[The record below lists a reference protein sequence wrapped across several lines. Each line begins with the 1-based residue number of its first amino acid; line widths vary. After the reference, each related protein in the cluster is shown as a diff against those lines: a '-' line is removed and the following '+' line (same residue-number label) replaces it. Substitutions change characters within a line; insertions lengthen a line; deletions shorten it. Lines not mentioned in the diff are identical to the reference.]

1 MLPPAESYEEL
12 RAGFRWAVPA
22 RYNIG
27 VDVCDK
33 WAGEPD
39 RPPSSTSVGPASRA
53 PRFSAIAS
61 RPGALT

>member
-1 MLPPAESYEEL
+1 MLPSAESYEEL
-12 RAGFRWAVPA
+12 RARFRWAVPA

-39 RPPSSTSVGPASRA
+39 RLALVYKRG
-53 PRFSAIAS
+53 
-61 RPGALT
+61 PGAPGPEVVR